1 MSLRSASV
9 LTVISLAALTAA
21 ACSPKLAPSRDAPN
35 PPVSGPPVRV
45 DLVDPDDHLDDP
57 VTAPAN
63 APTEPA
69 DAQGAASEA
78 SATPTPTPA
87 PAPEPSQPAPVPV
100 VHIEPEPDAE
110 EAVLVPAAATHCR
123 VEERTLYNCPFAD
136 GRVASVCV
144 GDQIAYRFGPLGEP
158 ELDLT
163 RELEARSVHY
173 GARSRE
179 GDERQSHVR
188 FRNGA
193 YDYVVYSG
201 EQAGAGRSGVVVQ
214 HGRET
219 IRRLQCPVVSEQT
232 AIPVAMIRDSV
243 SRESERRYDRWW

>member
-1 MSLRSASV
+1 MSPRSASV

-35 PPVSGPPVRV
+35 PPASGPPLRV
-45 DLVDPDDHLDDP
+45 DVIDP
-57 VTAPAN
+57 VDQPDG
-63 APTEPA
+63 PPIPPA
-69 DAQGAASEA
+69 DAPMQPVAAESAASEA
-78 SATPTPTPA
+78 AAT
-87 PAPEPSQPAPVPV
+87 PAPEPTPALVVTPV
-100 VHIEPEPDAE
+100 VHIGPEPAAGE
-110 EAVLVPAAATHCR
+110 SGLVHTEGTHCHAD
-123 VEERTLYNCPFAD
+123 ERALYNCAFAD

-144 GDQIAYRFGPLGEP
+144 GDEIAYRFGPLGDP

-163 RELEARSVHY
+163 RELDARSVRY
-173 GARSRE
+173 GAQSQE
-179 GDERQSHVR
+179 GDDSQSHVR

-214 HGRET
+214 HGGDT
-219 IRRLQCPVVSEQT
+219 IRRLQCPVASAQT

-243 SRESERRYDRWW
+243 RRESERRYNRWW